1 MVGCFLFT
9 AFLVTIA
16 TSFLLSGNSSRSWIG
31 GERSRGRALHSMGAG
46 ILMLTLV
53 FTGCSTHRVD
63 KNPDPLVDGMGTYS
77 LPAGDRKI
85 QSRWWEALND
95 TLLDSLLSEALSENL
110 TLMQARYRIEQAIAA
125 DTQAAA
131 VLYPELF
138 GTASGELEWE
148 NKDRGDS
155 DVDDNYNM

>member
-1 MVGCFLFT
+1 M
-9 AFLVTIA
+9 
-16 TSFLLSGNSSRSWIG
+16 
-31 GERSRGRALHSMGAG
+31 
-46 ILMLTLV
+46 
-53 FTGCSTHRVD
+53 
-63 KNPDPLVDGMGTYS
+63 
-77 LPAGDRKI
+77 
-85 QSRWWEALND
+85 ND